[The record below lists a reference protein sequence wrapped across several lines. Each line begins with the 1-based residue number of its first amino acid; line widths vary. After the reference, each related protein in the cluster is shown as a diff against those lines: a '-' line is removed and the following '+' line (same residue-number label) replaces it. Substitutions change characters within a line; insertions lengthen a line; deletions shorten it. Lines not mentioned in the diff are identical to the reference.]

1 MTTGAQQIRDAVAA
15 DTVLMPGVY
24 DALTARIA
32 ARVGFDVVF
41 ISGYSVSAARLGE
54 PDFGFLTQTD
64 MVEAARAVCRVS
76 DAPVIVDADTGY
88 GNAVNVLRAVRDL
101 QDAGAA
107 GVFLEDQVW
116 PKKCGHMAGK
126 RVVDTAEHAAKIR
139 AAVDARGDRDLFVVA
154 RTDARQPLGVEEAIE
169 RCLAYKEA
177 GADALF
183 VEAPQSVDELARSP
197 RRSPHRS
204 SRTWSSAGSRRTC
217 RGPSCATWGSRCR
230 LPARGALRGHA
241 SGDRR
246 PHRAPRQGDDVRRL
260 RPDGHV
266 RRVQRPR
273 RPRRALR
280 GRGALRLLSDHAGRQ
295 TERGTEESNLELGFW
310 RPTCYHYT
318 SPPSGG
324 DCSQC
329 GRRDSNP
336 QGLSAHRHL
345 KPARLPVPPRPRAQ
359 QLLRPRLR

>member
-183 VEAPQSVDELARSP
+183 VEAPQSVDELARV
-197 RRSPHRS
+197 
-204 SRTWSSAGSRRTC
+204 AE
-217 RGPSCATWGSRCR
+217 A
-230 LPARGALRGHA
+230 LPAPLVANM
-241 SGDRR
+241 
-246 PHRAPRQGDDVRRL
+246 V
-260 RPDGHV
+260 
-266 RRVQRPR
+266 
-273 RPRRALR
+273 
-280 GRGALRLLSDHAGRQ
+280 
-295 TERGTEESNLELGFW
+295 ERGVTPHLSRSELRDLGFALIVCPLAALYAAT
-310 RPTCYHYT
+310 RAVTDVLTELRDKETTSGAYDRMVTFDEFNALVDLDARYEDEARYT
-318 SPPSGG
+318 S
-324 DCSQC
+324 
-329 GRRDSNP
+329 
-336 QGLSAHRHL
+336 
-345 KPARLPVPPRPRAQ
+345 
-359 QLLRPRLR
+359 

>member
-1 MTTGAQQIRDAVAA
+1 VTTGAQQIRDAVAA

-88 GNAVNVLRAVRDL
+88 GNAVNVLRAIRDL

-183 VEAPQSVDELARSP
+183 VEAPQSVDELARV
-197 RRSPHRS
+197 
-204 SRTWSSAGSRRTC
+204 AE
-217 RGPSCATWGSRCR
+217 A
-230 LPARGALRGHA
+230 LPAPLVANM
-241 SGDRR
+241 
-246 PHRAPRQGDDVRRL
+246 V
-260 RPDGHV
+260 
-266 RRVQRPR
+266 
-273 RPRRALR
+273 
-280 GRGALRLLSDHAGRQ
+280 
-295 TERGTEESNLELGFW
+295 ERGVTPHLSRSELRDLGFALIVCPLAALYAAT
-310 RPTCYHYT
+310 RAVTDVLTELRDQETT
-318 SPPSGG
+318 SGAY
-324 DCSQC
+324 D
-329 GRRDSNP
+329 RMVTFDEFNA
-336 QGLSAHRHL
+336 LVDL
-345 KPARLPVPPRPRAQ
+345 DARYEDEARYAS
-359 QLLRPRLR
+359 